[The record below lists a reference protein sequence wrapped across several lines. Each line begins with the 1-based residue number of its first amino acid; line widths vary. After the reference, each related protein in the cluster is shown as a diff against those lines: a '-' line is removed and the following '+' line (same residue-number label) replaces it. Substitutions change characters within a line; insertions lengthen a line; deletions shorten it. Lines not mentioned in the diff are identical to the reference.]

1 VSRLPASVLYVCA
14 MNRVRSP
21 MAAALTRKL
30 YSDAFPAESSGLQA
44 SEEVDLMAAAVMQ
57 EVGVDLFDHKPRPM
71 EGVHPAAFNVVIA
84 LSAEARAAV
93 ETLERE
99 GIEIDYWPVSD
110 PTLEEGSRE
119 QRLEAYRQTRRE
131 LESRITARF
140 GPPPEWE

>member
-1 VSRLPASVLYVCA
+1 

-30 YSDAFPAESSGLQA
+30 YGEAFPAESSGLQA
-44 SEEVDLMAAAVMQ
+44 SEEVDPMAAVVMQ

-71 EGVHPAAFNVVIA
+71 EGGHPAGFNVIIA
-84 LSAEARAAV
+84 LSADARAAV
-93 ETLERE
+93 QTLERE
-99 GIEIDYWPVSD
+99 GVEIDYWPVSD

-131 LESRITARF
+131 LESRITTRF
-140 GPPPEWE
+140 GLPAEWE